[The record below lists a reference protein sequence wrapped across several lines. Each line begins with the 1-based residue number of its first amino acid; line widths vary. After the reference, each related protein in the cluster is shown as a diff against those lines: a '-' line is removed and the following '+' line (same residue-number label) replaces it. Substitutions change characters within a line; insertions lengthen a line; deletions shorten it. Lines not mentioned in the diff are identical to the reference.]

1 MPASPAPQTAPR
13 VRRDSYTVGLYTVF
27 IAWGWLLYSFNPSV
41 SLLAEE
47 QHVSGALAGLHG
59 TAMAVGS
66 LLAGWV
72 APKVVA
78 RLGRP
83 RALMVEALLMAVGVL
98 ALVLG
103 QGIGAT
109 LTAMLVLSV
118 GGVSMMSTATVGLA
132 RHQPL
137 AASAVLSEANGVGSG
152 VGLFAPLVLGVAVG
166 IGWGWRPAVV
176 VTVLIVLAVAF
187 IAWRTRD
194 GSENAVPIVASRDKL
209 PMSTGIWFLVALV
222 AGISLEFATTFWATA
237 LVREQTGASAG
248 IATAT
253 TAGLLLGMTAARLL
267 LGPVAPRFGPA
278 RMLAI
283 AFVVAVIGW
292 VVLWTATDAAVAV
305 GGLAVLG
312 AGIGLTAP
320 LSQSMVLAAAGDH
333 QDKAQGR
340 SSVASGMAVGVAPFV
355 LGALAD
361 QVGTHGAFV
370 LVPVLGALGVV
381 ASMVGGAVA
390 ARRVAVPVD

>member
-1 MPASPAPQTAPR
+1 M
-13 VRRDSYTVGLYTVF
+13 RRDSYTVGLYTVF

-59 TAMAVGS
+59 TAMAAGS

-72 APKVVA
+72 APKLVA
-78 RLGRP
+78 RTGRP
-83 RALMVEALLMAVGVL
+83 RALVGEALLMLVGVV
-98 ALVLG
+98 ALLTG
-103 QGIGAT
+103 PGIAWT
-109 LTAMLVLSV
+109 LSAMLVLSV
-118 GGVSMMSTATVGLA
+118 GGVAMMSTATVGLA

-152 VGLFAPLVLGVAVG
+152 VGLLAPLAVG
-166 IGWGWRPAVV
+166 VVVGLGWGWRPAVV
-176 VTVLIVLAVAF
+176 VVVLILLGVAA

-194 GSENAVPIVASRDKL
+194 GEENAVPIVASRDKL

-222 AGISLEFATTFWATA
+222 AGISLEFATTFWSTA

-253 TAGLLLGMTAARLL
+253 TAGLLLGMTTARLV

-283 AFVVAVIGW
+283 AFVVAVVGW
-292 VVLWTATDAAVAV
+292 AVLWTASVTAVAV
-305 GGLAVLG
+305 AGLVVLG

-340 SSVASGMAVGVAPFV
+340 SSVASGLAVGIAPFV

-370 LVPVLGALGVV
+370 LVPVLGVLGVV
-381 ASMVGGAVA
+381 ASIAGGAVA
-390 ARRVAVPVD
+390 AHRVAVPAVD